1 VEGDTNGDGTAD
13 FALWVDNAAFHV
25 LAASDFVL

>member
-13 FALWVDNAAFHV
+13 FVIRVDGLQNLTAA
-25 LAASDFVL
+25 DFVL